1 MRIRFLLFIVFFSHP
16 FVQAC
21 DCIPKTIEEAYESS
35 DLIIQ
40 GTVLTINRIERKV
53 NDTYIDSFQKIRD
66 ELYYRDAM
74 MIEYRI
80 LVLKKYKRFDLGDTV
95 KVRTHAPSNCHLKLD
110 TGRTYIVYAK
120 SIRYLQ
126 TLYDLTIDAN
136 TFQSTR
142 CSRTS
147 EYSLNEEQALEKF
160 YLRIDTL
167 SFQKRN
173 KDQYFRLSI
182 NNFYRVDEVKIKDYG
197 WYQVVIGAL
206 SDSTLTLYFHDT
218 TITHSQ
224 RDSLGKRFRKST
236 DSLNQVLYTRP
247 IQIPI
252 NQIEYIYIT
261 DYTAGKRKVLNR
273 ILGLSILSP
282 PILWVVGVNPI
293 ISMTPIGVAYL
304 VHFKINYKYLDLE
317 NKWMIIPP

>member
-35 DLIIQ
+35 DMIVK
-40 GTVLTINRIERKV
+40 GSVLTINRVERKV
-53 NDTYIDSFQKIRD
+53 SDAYVDSFQKLRD
-66 ELYYRDAM
+66 QLFFRDAG
-74 MIEYRI
+74 MIEYKI
-80 LVLKKYKRFDLGDTV
+80 LVLKRYKGFTSGDTI
-95 KVRTHAPSNCHLKLD
+95 KVRTFAPSNCHLQLD
-110 TGRTYIVYAK
+110 TGKIYIVYVK
-120 SIRYLQ
+120 NIRYLQ
-126 TLYDLTIDAN
+126 TLNDLTIDAN

-160 YLRIDTL
+160 YLRDDTL

-173 KDQYFRLSI
+173 KDKYFHLPV

-197 WYQVVIGAL
+197 WYAVVIGDL

-224 RDSLGKRFRKST
+224 KDSLGRRYRKST
-236 DSLNQVLYTRP
+236 DSLNLVLYTRP

-252 NQIEYIYIT
+252 NQIDFIYIT

-282 PILWVVGVNPI
+282 VVLWIAGANPI

-304 VHFKINYKYLDLE
+304 IHLKLNYKYLDLE
-317 NKWMIIPP
+317 NKWMIIAE